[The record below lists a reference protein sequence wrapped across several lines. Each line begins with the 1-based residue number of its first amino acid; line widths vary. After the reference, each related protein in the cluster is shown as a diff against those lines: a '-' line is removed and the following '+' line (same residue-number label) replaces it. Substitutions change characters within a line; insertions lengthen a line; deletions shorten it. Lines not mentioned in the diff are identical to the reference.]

1 MEVFLGKQNKIFV
14 YLQVFDKGP
23 SKHPNTV
30 FVCFYQN
37 VCKWKYVSQQK
48 NIRKFKKFS
57 EQRLKQIQN
66 KSPKCNVV

>member
-48 NIRKFKKFS
+48 KYSK
-57 EQRLKQIQN
+57 IQ
-66 KSPKCNVV
+66 KIL

>member
-1 MEVFLGKQNKIFV
+1 MEVFLGKQNRIFV
-14 YLQVFDKGP
+14 YLQVFDKV
-23 SKHPNTV
+23 HPNIQIQFLFV
-30 FVCFYQN
+30 FIKMSAN
-37 VCKWKYVSQQK
+37 GNMSHSKK